1 MFWNLENVAS
11 MKYTFTSCTGLTELD
26 MTGLDP
32 AGLTDLGS
40 AFSGCAN
47 LRKIVVDASWALPTG
62 VTGVQTFY
70 GCTSLVG
77 GNGTTYDASRTGCQ
91 YMRVDAQGA
100 PGYLTGE

>member
-11 MKYTFTSCTGLTELD
+11 MKYAFASCTGLTELD

-32 AGLTDLGS
+32 SGLTDVAY

-47 LRKIVVDASWALPTG
+47 MRTITVDSSWVLPAG
-62 VTGVQTFY
+62 VSGAQTFY

-77 GNGTTYDASRTGCQ
+77 GNGTAYDASKTGWQ